1 MKLWG
6 VGLGPGDPEL
16 VSFMAVRIVKEAD
29 VVFVPLSGKDRE
41 SVAGHIL
48 ESHVS
53 RETVPFVFPMIRD
66 EEERDGFIA
75 AKLDELRPCWEGC
88 ENMALPVIGDS
99 ALYATV
105 AYFYDAL
112 KKLCPSAELELVPG
126 ISAHSLASC
135 RAGEFMALGR
145 ERFSV
150 VPGTASVDDI
160 MSILASSDSAVIYK
174 PSALGSGLA
183 SVVDMTG
190 PWKTVTR
197 IDRAGLDDERILR
210 GRKAL
215 EPVGEYLSVVELL
228 RWR

>member
-1 MKLWG
+1 MKIWG

-16 VSFMAVRIVKEAD
+16 VTFKAVRIVKEAD
-29 VVFVPLSGKDRE
+29 VVFVPLSNKERE
-41 SVAGHIL
+41 SVAGRIL
-48 ESHVS
+48 KGQVD
-53 RETVPFVFPMIRD
+53 RKTVPFVFPMIRD
-66 EEERDGFIA
+66 EEERDTLITAG
-75 AKLDELRPCWEGC
+75 LEDLRPSWEGR
-88 ENMALPVIGDS
+88 ENIALPVIGDS

-105 AYFYDAL
+105 AYFYDAF

-135 RAGEFMALGR
+135 RAGEFMALGK

-150 VPGTASVDDI
+150 VPGTAPVDDI

-183 SVVDMTG
+183 PVVDMTG
-190 PWKTVTR
+190 PWKTIMR
-197 IDRAGLDDERILR
+197 IDRAGLGDERILR
-210 GRKAL
+210 GQKAL